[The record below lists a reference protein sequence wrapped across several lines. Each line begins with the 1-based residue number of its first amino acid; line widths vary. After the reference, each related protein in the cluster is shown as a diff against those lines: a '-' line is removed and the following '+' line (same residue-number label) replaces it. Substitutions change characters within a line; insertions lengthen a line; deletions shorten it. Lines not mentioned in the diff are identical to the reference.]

1 MNTENQNSGMAK
13 GLLVG
18 AILSMLPFLLI
29 GIVVIHELSV
39 EPENTIMRKL
49 LSNAGTST
57 GTMEEEHIKQSAKAE
72 FFQEWLLNFAQQ
84 QEQRQTIAVTAYNE
98 AIKNAM
104 NTAMEMDRQ
113 ALATASEVL
122 KSSMGGKSAVSSLSD
137 LGCAAAITFKIPE
150 LAGACGMGETTRAD
164 MSEEI
169 KTTLEGNRTQMF
181 NDIVANMPTPEEFGI
196 KPVNVDDIMKAFDEQ
211 VTKNEQ

>member
-1 MNTENQNSGMAK
+1 MAK

-29 GIVVIHELSV
+29 GILVIHELSV
-39 EPENTIMRKL
+39 APEDTIMRKL

-104 NTAMEMDRQ
+104 NAAMEMDRQ

-122 KSSMGGKSAVSSLSD
+122 KSSLGGKAAVSSL
-137 LGCAAAITFKIPE
+137 K
-150 LAGACGMGETTRAD
+150 
-164 MSEEI
+164 
-169 KTTLEGNRTQMF
+169 
-181 NDIVANMPTPEEFGI
+181 
-196 KPVNVDDIMKAFDEQ
+196 
-211 VTKNEQ
+211 

>member
-122 KSSMGGKSAVSSLSD
+122 KSSLGGKAVVSSLSD
-137 LGCAAAITFKIPE
+137 FGCAASTAFKIPE
-150 LAGACGMGETTRAD
+150 LAGTCAIGEVTRGD
-164 MSEEI
+164 MAEEI

-181 NDIVANMPTPEEFGI
+181 NDITSNMPTAEEFGI
-196 KPVNVDDIMKAFDEQ
+196 EPVNVEDIMKAFDEQ
-211 VTKNEQ
+211 VNNNEQ

>member
-1 MNTENQNSGMAK
+1 MNSQNQSSGMAK
-13 GLLVG
+13 GLLIG
-18 AILSMLPFLLI
+18 SILSMLPFILI
-29 GIVVIHELSV
+29 GLVVIHELSV
-39 EPENTIMRKL
+39 APENTIMRKL

-122 KSSMGGKSAVSSLSD
+122 KSSLGGKAAVSSLSD
-137 LGCAAAITFKIPE
+137 IGCAAAVTFKIPE
-150 LAGACGMGETTRAD
+150 LAGACAMGEVTRDD
-164 MSEEI
+164 MAEEI
-169 KTTLEGNRTQMF
+169 KRTLEGNRTQMF
-181 NDIVANMPTPEEFGI
+181 NDIATNMPTAEEFGI
-196 KPVNVDDIMKAFDEQ
+196 EPVNVEDIMKAFDEQ